1 MSPAANVQ
9 SPISKGLAFE
19 SNVVKISRNL
29 SMIILGPYDIMALH
43 VTSIYTII
51 KAINEFLNAFPLKI
65 CKAENAKIVLIKM
78 VPFAAIYVFSFT
90 FSF

>member
-19 SNVVKISRNL
+19 SNVVKISRSL
-29 SMIILGPYDIMALH
+29 SIIILGPYDKMALI
-43 VTSIYTII
+43 VTSIYIII
-51 KAINEFLNAFPLKI
+51 KATKEFFNAFPLKI
-65 CKAENAKIVLIKM
+65 CKAENAKIVLIRI
-78 VPFAAIYVFSFT
+78 VPLAAIYVFSFT